1 MLSETEIIKRVQNLA
16 IKLGKTPT
24 RREYVAE
31 YGSIAGFNL
40 FHGYNDILIKAGLKV
55 NHHKNLSDDEIK
67 EMYIKYI
74 KENGV
79 PSSRNIP
86 KELPSCDTIQ
96 DRFGS
101 YRAFLKSIGYESHQ
115 KSYTK
120 EELTKLLQD
129 GIDNGSIKSMIDLNK
144 PGYPSYNCFYNIF
157 GVRTWKEILKIIDR
171 NLEST
176 FIPHKNYNFS
186 KEELKNKY
194 IELSEKIGKTKS
206 GASKHEVR
214 KYLGFTESV
223 FFIAFK
229 KPLSE
234 LRREWGYTPRKAKK
248 IYTKEMILKALE
260 EQEKKI
266 GRKLTLREIVRCKE
280 LPSLPTIYIT
290 FETTSMEEIYKKRES
305 N

>member
-1 MLSETEIIKRVQNLA
+1 MISETEIIKRVQNLA

-144 PGYPSYNCFYNIF
+144 PGYPSYNYFYNVF
-157 GVRTWKEILKIIDR
+157 GVKTWKEILKIIDR

-176 FIPHKNYNFS
+176 FVPHKNYNFS